1 MTEAEPLLQ
10 VLVGGRPVEMMI
22 DTGAAY
28 SCISAREASH
38 LPRSGELI
46 KTVGFSGLTQL
57 LPMTTPT
64 EIKIDKKTLLLPLVV
79 SEKTPLNLLGRDVLC
94 QLNCILS
101 CTTQHGV
108 MIDRPVPQM
117 MQQLSNEA
125 TVFWLGGI
133 RTALESM
140 TSGWTQELESL
151 IPYAH
156 PPTLDYHC
164 TLQYFPTVDCERN
177 DKWLKQQPRTV
188 PIIMRDIFIGP
199 EGAAVAVEET
209 PYEASQHTI
218 KDSLPHVTL
227 LINPGHRARDLGPM
241 VAEAS
246 KLKWLPTDRPQ
257 VWQTE
262 GEKYFKLR
270 AKAEGLS
277 VPQVV
282 RLPETRPKE
291 MTVEERWT
299 QMLSRVPPELWSAHE
314 TDVGLIKSAQPVQV
328 TLKPGCRPPRVRQ
341 YPLKKETE
349 AGIEPI
355 IKGLLLAGVL
365 IHSRSPANTPIC
377 PVRKADRSKYRL
389 VHDLRALNDV
399 VQELEAVVPNP
410 HTLLTNVPA
419 TSKYYTVVDL
429 TSAFFSVPLAE
440 ESRDLFAFTYKG
452 QKLTYTR
459 VPQGYIHSPHWFNQ
473 ALKRD
478 LADIGEQITSTLIMY
493 VDDLALCSNS
503 LEECHRDSMTLLT
516 ALAKKGHKASQ
527 EKLQYCQPKV
537 QYLSR
542 TLGAGTKG
550 ISPCHLLGI
559 SQAPKPQSV
568 GDLMT
573 FLGLTGY
580 SAEWVN
586 EYTAVVAP
594 LRAMMKEAGVTSLQ
608 AKVKW
613 TEEGERAFTQ
623 IKLSLQQA
631 PALALPDYEKPFFL
645 EPDGLKAGYA
655 VVAMTGKEGFATQ
668 KAEVCQ
674 QPCSAQK
681 AELVALTEACRLAK
695 DKTVNIYTD
704 SSYAHGVC
712 HLFGSIWKARGFR
725 KTDGSP
731 IQHHGQVV
739 SLITAMMLPKRIA
752 IIKCKAHQNDRSAIT
767 MGNTKAD
774 EAAKQAAQKAGGT
787 AGVLTVVQI
796 TPELFDKDMAELQ
809 AAASQTEQELWIQ
822 RGGVKGPDRVWRNHE
837 GLIMVTYDS
846 LPSVISEAHGVDHC
860 KRGETINRI
869 RKMGLW
875 SPNLKAQVVSVLNKC
890 DICLK
895 NNAKRG
901 VETATGFTPMAGG
914 PFEHICVDFV
924 DMITPVHGK
933 RYMLVLTDRF
943 SRWIEATP
951 AKHQSAET
959 VIKFLTREIIP
970 RFGIPSIISSD
981 NGKAFVDKTVKGF
994 YHRLGIQQR
1003 LGCVYHPQ
1011 SQGIVE
1017 RANGTL
1023 KAKLAKICAA
1033 TKLNWVDALPIALM
1047 KYRSQEHRITK
1058 LTPHQ
1063 ILMGRDMPVP
1073 EYRHQNES
1081 RTKPDGLSSDVHAFV
1096 KQVSKIHQAIHQQEE
1111 TRGAAAAG
1119 AGPGRHQSPTW

>member
-645 EPDGLKAGYA
+645 YVSNRTHHATAMLTQATEEGHRQPIAYYSCGLTPVEAALPPCYQGLAAIHHMYEKASTLTMGYPITIYTHHKIANLVERGKFLLTEARIRSYVTMLRYPDVSIKTCTTVNPANTIPLPEEGTPHDCETETSEYVKLRADLASGPLGMPDLTLFVDGSCFREPDGLKAGYA

-668 KAEVCQ
+668 KAE
-674 QPCSAQK
+674 
-681 AELVALTEACRLAK
+681 
-695 DKTVNIYTD
+695 
-704 SSYAHGVC
+704 
-712 HLFGSIWKARGFR
+712 
-725 KTDGSP
+725 
-731 IQHHGQVV
+731 
-739 SLITAMMLPKRIA
+739 
-752 IIKCKAHQNDRSAIT
+752 
-767 MGNTKAD
+767 
-774 EAAKQAAQKAGGT
+774 
-787 AGVLTVVQI
+787 
-796 TPELFDKDMAELQ
+796 
-809 AAASQTEQELWIQ
+809 
-822 RGGVKGPDRVWRNHE
+822 
-837 GLIMVTYDS
+837 
-846 LPSVISEAHGVDHC
+846 
-860 KRGETINRI
+860 
-869 RKMGLW
+869 
-875 SPNLKAQVVSVLNKC
+875 
-890 DICLK
+890 
-895 NNAKRG
+895 
-901 VETATGFTPMAGG
+901 
-914 PFEHICVDFV
+914 
-924 DMITPVHGK
+924 
-933 RYMLVLTDRF
+933 
-943 SRWIEATP
+943 
-951 AKHQSAET
+951 
-959 VIKFLTREIIP
+959 
-970 RFGIPSIISSD
+970 
-981 NGKAFVDKTVKGF
+981 
-994 YHRLGIQQR
+994 
-1003 LGCVYHPQ
+1003 
-1011 SQGIVE
+1011 
-1017 RANGTL
+1017 
-1023 KAKLAKICAA
+1023 
-1033 TKLNWVDALPIALM
+1033 
-1047 KYRSQEHRITK
+1047 
-1058 LTPHQ
+1058 
-1063 ILMGRDMPVP
+1063 
-1073 EYRHQNES
+1073 
-1081 RTKPDGLSSDVHAFV
+1081 
-1096 KQVSKIHQAIHQQEE
+1096 VSKIHQAIHQQEE